1 VLLHCFNMGEKNRSM
16 PVEELDLIEFA
27 QVALLCSSLAV
38 ELACKIVVT
47 ESLALPSVPCE
58 VMELQS
64 DIVVVSF
71 GTPPVFVDVPA
82 TVVGSSTSLAVALEL
97 YATGIVESF
106 EAKPPDLVAL
116 EVGPKGVALV
126 CS

>member
-16 PVEELDLIEFA
+16 PVEKLDLIEFLVA

-47 ESLALPSVPCE
+47 ESLALPLVPCE

-71 GTPPVFVDVPA
+71 GTPPVVVDVPA

-97 YATGIVESF
+97 
-106 EAKPPDLVAL
+106 
-116 EVGPKGVALV
+116 
-126 CS
+126 